1 MIKSLL
7 VKDFALITESY
18 INFDKGLNVI
28 LGETG
33 SGKSMLID
41 ALSAVFGERVS
52 AMIVR
57 NGAVKSV
64 IEVEIS
70 ITNDEIIDILK
81 QNEIELF
88 DDHMI
93 IRREISAKSGSRNF
107 VNDTPV
113 NMNILKQIGEKFIDF
128 HGQHEHQSLLN
139 STFHAEIFDKS
150 AKINDLIEQYSQLYY
165 NLKNNV
171 EELNT
176 LINSEKIL
184 REKYE
189 YSRFKLEEILKV
201 NPVENEDLNLEN
213 ELNILENSEILYTL
227 SNQLYHEL
235 YDDEN
240 SIFNKLSLS
249 LKTISKLTQI
259 DTSFDEY
266 FKELESALIIMR
278 EVSSFTNDYYS
289 NIEFNPEKI
298 EQIRLRL
305 LQIKSLQKKYGS
317 VGDIIKLK
325 EQLQSELILID
336 KFEEN
341 KNKLINE
348 INELKRAIFEKAL
361 IIEQKRVEYS
371 KEFSGNIV
379 ESLNNLGIN
388 NATFEVKVERNIADF
403 NDTTDFSYNYN
414 GTNYSIL
421 RNGINNIEFFIS
433 TNLGESPKPL
443 QSVASGGEV
452 SRIMLSIKNILAD
465 KDNISCLVFDE
476 IDTGVSGR
484 IAQMVGKSMSELSKY
499 HQIISI
505 SHLPQIAAY
514 ADMCILVEKIENADS
529 TTSSSK
535 VLNEEEKIHEIAK
548 LISGSKVSDES
559 LRSAELL
566 INNK

>member
-18 INFDKGLNVI
+18 VKLDKGLNVI

-150 AKINDLIEQYSQLYY
+150 AKISDLIEQYSQLYY

-201 NPVENEDLNLEN
+201 NPVENEDLNLEK
-213 ELNILENSEILYTL
+213 ELNFLENSEILYTL

-325 EQLQSELILID
+325 EQLQSELILIE

-505 SHLPQIAAY
+505 SHLPQIVAY

-548 LISGSKVSDES
+548 LISGSQVSDES